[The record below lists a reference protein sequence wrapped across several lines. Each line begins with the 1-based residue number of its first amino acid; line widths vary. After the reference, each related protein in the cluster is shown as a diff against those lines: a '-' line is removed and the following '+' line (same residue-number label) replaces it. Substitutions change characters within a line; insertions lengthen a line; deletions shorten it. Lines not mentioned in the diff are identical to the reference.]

1 MSALLELRGMSVE
14 FRTTQGVLRAVDE
27 LSFSV
32 ESGETV
38 ALVGESGC
46 GKSTTALAL
55 LRLIASPPGRISAG
69 QVLFGG
75 RDLLA
80 LPDADMRAVRGREIA
95 MVFQDPAMYL
105 NPVHSV
111 GRQIGE
117 VLRLHE
123 GLDRDAALHK
133 AVDLLGLVG
142 VPAPAERVH
151 QYPHSLSGGMRQ
163 RVMIAMALACRP
175 RLLIADEPTSALDVT
190 VQAQVLELI
199 RELKQRLGM
208 AVLLITHDLGVVA
221 ETADRIVVMYAGRK
235 VEEGPVEALFRDPRH
250 PYTRGL
256 IEAASWNLRDDG
268 TFSEIAGAVPSPL
281 SLPPGCSFAPRCTRA
296 IERCRRE
303 RPALTELSARRN
315 AECFLANEGR

>member
-1 MSALLELRGMSVE
+1 MSALLEVRGLCVE
-14 FRTTQGVLRAVDE
+14 FRTAQGVLRAVDE

-32 ESGETV
+32 EPGETV

-46 GKSTTALAL
+46 GKSTAALAL
-55 LRLIASPPGRISAG
+55 LRLIAAPGRIGAG
-69 QVLFGG
+69 QVLYGG

-80 LPDADMRAVRGREIA
+80 LPEDEMRALRGGEIA

-117 VLRLHE
+117 VLRLHK
-123 GLDRDAALHK
+123 GLDRAAALRE

-151 QYPHSLSGGMRQ
+151 QYPHNLSGGMRQ

-175 RLLIADEPTSALDVT
+175 RLLIADEPTTALDVT

-199 RELKQRLGM
+199 RDLKQRLGM
-208 AVLLITHDLGVVA
+208 AVLLISHDLGVVA
-221 ETADRIVVMYAGRK
+221 ETAQRIVVMYAGRK
-235 VEEGPVEALFRDPRH
+235 VEEGPVDDLFRDPRH

-256 IEAASWNLRDDG
+256 TQAAGWAVRADG
-268 TFSEIAGAVPSPL
+268 MFCEIAGTVPSPL
-281 SLPPGCSFAPRCTRA
+281 SLPPGCSFAPRCDRA
-296 IERCRRE
+296 IERCRQE
-303 RPALTELSARRN
+303 RPTLAEFRPRRN
-315 AECFLANEGR
+315 AECFLAKEPQ